1 MQLPAPVWLL
11 PFKDAALEPLFQDY
25 IAQWRRLRATVV
37 FIAYFCA
44 SLALGALEAA
54 RGFSDGALL
63 AVSLCRAGVVLVSVA
78 ALLYLW
84 RPCSSDV
91 QRMTESVVAAAL
103 VANFCLVLAP
113 SIIATRVPGVLPAFG
128 GLQPWFTA
136 WFLVCTN
143 LTLLSGLRLPL
154 LICVVAA
161 EIIAC
166 SLTPLWAA
174 STPVAPFMFIILF
187 VATVCGFVIAYRNEE
202 AVRGEFSSLLEC
214 QSDSTLQTKLIESML
229 PPLVRDIIL
238 PQHATVQPLVAG
250 GGAPGTARPPT
261 WRERLEA
268 VGVTPSV
275 APDQSRGPRRILMG
289 RRPPSAGSARVVP
302 TPGAL
307 VSFRR
312 PPPSPSVRGIALA
325 SAPRLSNP
333 EALVLT
339 SRRVSVELRP
349 GGCDVS
355 SELPPRR
362 TSVQLVSV
370 PSISAMVASAH
381 GAATSPSGHL
391 LRHSRFL
398 SPRMLASAAS
408 PRPPNVTAAQTAS
421 VRGLDGDAKTT
432 HRRESAGSQDEPSAA
447 APSDPPPPLVAPVSQ
462 QQQRSPHRGGFFM
475 SVSWRDRQAA
485 AEPSLTSRPTLLA
498 SAAAEPSPVP
508 SAPSRPAGPAISKG
522 GVLDLPIAHL
532 VDDACALFVILSNFD
547 QLTASA
553 APLAL
558 VQLLNDLF
566 STIDAV
572 VASRGA
578 YKLLAIGGMY
588 FCLSASGV
596 SSSDGP
602 GDSDRSLALRA
613 SQHSWRM
620 AQTAVDIV
628 AALERGATSG
638 ELSVAGL
645 VPVIQV
651 GLCAGPVAVG
661 IIGTRSLNFHAFGD
675 TVNTASRMASNGR
688 PWAIQLHPTVADL
701 LRESKSPDG
710 ADLDTLGLT
719 LTPREPT
726 LFKGKGLISTFWLT
740 QTASS
745 GRTGGSSR
753 SEFPRSPLRVP
764 SVPVL
769 VFPGPPLSPRDVS
782 LQHRSVP
789 RLDSM
794 HSLGG
799 KSHASGRSL
808 SSPSTAESPAFGS
821 RGGALQAAAQIISAP
836 QRPSIVRVEQRSISF
851 QSAADTEVVD
861 DNPREYDNW
870 KRVLIPRW
878 FSDWQLEDAF
888 VSRRSTTGGS
898 GGGQTHFVV
907 LVLSAL
913 LIAAV
918 LAFYASQD
926 RETLPSLSPSGVML
940 VAVLVF
946 AIGVSG
952 TVNALRVWCV
962 EAVMDAAPRPGVV
975 SNVALALEIAAMVC
989 FQVLVA
995 TLDAVVLRQTGSTSF
1010 EDLACQLANVNFL
1023 FFATFA
1029 VRGYRCW
1036 PLIANHAIS
1045 VAVFACLLLA
1055 ASPTAA
1061 VAPPLL
1067 IAALGAVLG
1076 VIAKLVLESSQ
1087 RNLFVVSAD
1096 AETQR
1101 ERCAL
1106 LLANMLPSEEH
1117 GAMCT
1122 FRTLVVPCSHSAPVF
1137 VLSQCFAYSLARPS
1151 LMNYMILR
1159 F

>member
-1 MQLPAPVWLL
+1 MQLPTPWLL

-37 FIAYFCA
+37 FIAYVCS
-44 SLALGALEAA
+44 SLALGALEVAL
-54 RGFSDGALL
+54 GFSDGALL

-84 RPCSSDV
+84 RPCSSYL
-91 QRMTESVVAAAL
+91 QRMTEGLVAAAL

-113 SIIATRVPGVLPAFG
+113 SIIATRVPGALPAFG
-128 GLQPWFTA
+128 GFQPWFTA

-154 LICVVAA
+154 LIFVVAA

-174 STPVAPFMFIILF
+174 STAVAPFMFIILF

-202 AVRGEFSSLLEC
+202 TVRGEFSSLLEC
-214 QSDSTLQTKLIESML
+214 QSDSSLQTKLIDQML

-238 PQHATVQPLVAG
+238 PQHTAVQPLVAG

-261 WRERLEA
+261 TLVSWRERLEA

-275 APDQSRGPRRILMG
+275 APDQTRGPRRIIMG
-289 RRPPSAGSARVVP
+289 RRPTSAGSARVGP
-302 TPGAL
+302 TPAAL

-333 EALVLT
+333 EEIVLT

-355 SELPPRR
+355 SDLPPRR

-381 GAATSPSGHL
+381 GAATSPGRV

-398 SPRMLASAAS
+398 SPRMLASAVS
-408 PRPPNVTAAQTAS
+408 PRPPHITAAQTAS
-421 VRGLDGDAKTT
+421 ARGPDDDAKTT
-432 HRRESAGSQDEPSAA
+432 HRRESASSQEEPSAA
-447 APSDPPPPLVAPVSQ
+447 APPEPPPPLIAPVSQ
-462 QQQRSPHRGGFFM
+462 QHQRSPHRGGFFM
-475 SVSWRDRQAA
+475 SASWRDRQATA
-485 AEPSLTSRPTLLA
+485 VPSLTSRPTILA
-498 SAAAEPSPVP
+498 STAAEPSPMP
-508 SAPSRPAGPAISKG
+508 SVTSRPTGPAISKG

-578 YKLLAIGGMY
+578 YKLLAIGGIY

-596 SSSDGP
+596 SSSDGH
-602 GDSDRSLALRA
+602 GDPDRSLALRA
-613 SQHSWRM
+613 SQHAWKM
-620 AQTAVDIV
+620 ARTAVDIV
-628 AALERGATSG
+628 AALERSVTSG

-645 VPVIQV
+645 VPVVQV

-688 PWAIQLHPTVADL
+688 PWTIQLHPTVADL
-701 LRESKSPDG
+701 LRESSSPDG
-710 ADLDTLGLT
+710 ADLDSLGLT
-719 LTPREPT
+719 LAPREPT

-753 SEFPRSPLRVP
+753 SEFPRSPLRTQ
-764 SVPVL
+764 SFPVL

-782 LQHRSVP
+782 LQHRPVP

-799 KSHASGRSL
+799 KTNSSGRSL
-808 SSPSTAESPAFGS
+808 SSPSSAESPAFGS

-836 QRPSIVRVEQRSISF
+836 RRPSIVSISF
-851 QSAADTEVVD
+851 QSAADAEVVD
-861 DNPREYDNW
+861 NNPREYDNW
-870 KRVLIPRW
+870 KRVLIPQW

-898 GGGQTHFVV
+898 GGGLTHFVV

-926 RETLPSLSPSGVML
+926 RESSPSLSPSGVML
-940 VAVLVF
+940 AAVLAF

-962 EAVMDAAPRPGVV
+962 EAVMDATPRPGVV

-995 TLDAVVLRQTGSTSF
+995 TLDAVVLRYIGSSSF

-1036 PLIANHAIS
+1036 PLIANHATS
-1045 VAVFACLLLA
+1045 VAVFACLLLT

-1117 GAMCT
+1117 GA
-1122 FRTLVVPCSHSAPVF
+1122 R
-1137 VLSQCFAYSLARPS
+1137 
-1151 LMNYMILR
+1151 
-1159 F
+1159 